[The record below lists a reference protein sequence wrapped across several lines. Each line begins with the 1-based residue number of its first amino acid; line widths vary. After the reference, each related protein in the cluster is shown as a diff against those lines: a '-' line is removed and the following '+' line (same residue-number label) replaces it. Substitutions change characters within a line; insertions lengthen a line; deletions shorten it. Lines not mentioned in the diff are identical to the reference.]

1 MEPHEPS
8 QARSARSERPPFEAR
23 FDEIA
28 PALFAWAELRIRPFL
43 RSRLVPQDLVQEVLL
58 RGRKNFDRF
67 DQQTGSFRAWSFRIA
82 KNVLLEA
89 VRASRTAA
97 IAEAGTAGATGFFK
111 LDQVPQSVTSFT
123 QRLAREDT
131 VLAFLA
137 HAESLPETDRMLLV
151 HCGLEAEACASA
163 AVKLGLT
170 EDAAIKRWQR
180 LKGKLSESH
189 WARGLLGLD
198 DDGGP
203 SLRALRDP

>member
-1 MEPHEPS
+1 MEPLEPS
-8 QARSARSERPPFEAR
+8 AACSARSERPPFEAR

-43 RSRLVPQDLVQEVLL
+43 RVHLEPQDLVQEVWL

-67 DQQTGSFRAWSFRIA
+67 DQRTGSFRAWSFRIG

-97 IAEAGTAGATGFFK
+97 IADAGSAGATGFFN

-123 QRLAREDT
+123 QRLAREDS

-151 HCGLEAEACASA
+151 HCGLEAEACSTA

-170 EDAAIKRWQR
+170 EEAAIKRWQR

-189 WARGLLGLD
+189 WARALLGLD
-198 DDGGP
+198 EDRGAAA
-203 SLRALRDP
+203 R